1 MSTKVKYIAIIIGL
15 FLLLLLTEIFLPKP
29 VSWVKTLS
37 SNDKIPY
44 GTYVLKNTLT
54 KANASFEPTV
64 SRETF
69 FELDSTDNSN
79 FLVIAEQFSNG
90 GDDFEA
96 LLTYVSK
103 GNSVIVAAANFGEAW
118 HDSLGIVTEDVLQSF
133 FEETANPILQDSSF
147 ISWGNKRYYYK
158 PEDNNNVFDKPDSSW
173 TIYAK
178 HEEGNPVIISKNIGN
193 GKLILTSNPWI
204 FTNFYLLS
212 GREGLINNLLSLLPS
227 GNLHWS
233 EFYSRGRNEAST
245 PLRYILSVP
254 ALKWAYYVLIGTLIL
269 FLIFESKRKQ
279 RAIPIVVP
287 PANESLDFAITVGN
301 LYFEK
306 GDHKN
311 IASKMINNLF
321 EQIRAKY
328 YLATNEIDEDFI
340 QRLTHKSGKQSINVE
355 GLMTLVG
362 IIQKKKN
369 IDSEELI
376 MLNKKIEA
384 FLN

>member
-1 MSTKVKYIAIIIGL
+1 MSTKFKYIAIVIGL

-44 GTYVLKNTLT
+44 GTYVLKNTIT
-54 KANASFEPTV
+54 KTNASFEPTV

-103 GNSVIVAAANFGEAW
+103 GNAVIVAAANFGEAW

-147 ISWGNKRYYYK
+147 ISWANKRYYYK

-204 FTNFYLLS
+204 FTNFSLLS
-212 GREGLINNLLSLLPS
+212 SC
-227 GNLHWS
+227 
-233 EFYSRGRNEAST
+233 A
-245 PLRYILSVP
+245 
-254 ALKWAYYVLIGTLIL
+254 
-269 FLIFESKRKQ
+269 
-279 RAIPIVVP
+279 
-287 PANESLDFAITVGN
+287 
-301 LYFEK
+301 
-306 GDHKN
+306 
-311 IASKMINNLF
+311 
-321 EQIRAKY
+321 
-328 YLATNEIDEDFI
+328 
-340 QRLTHKSGKQSINVE
+340 
-355 GLMTLVG
+355 
-362 IIQKKKN
+362 
-369 IDSEELI
+369 
-376 MLNKKIEA
+376 
-384 FLN
+384 